1 MYTDRAGQCA
11 AMPGGSGSL
20 ESTGTVFK
28 LQCTD
33 PEQPAGKMPP
43 APKGTVKYEL
53 AGTGFSLQQKAEK
66 QPIVSGK
73 ISSEIP
79 SERYFSAC
87 GRPKPNTEL
96 KDVCRSDSVRKVRG
110 RKSSVVKGGW
120 RKRTICFGSPVGI
133 QGAGYI
139 HIPVQKDS
147 ARGRFAG
154 QFERAQPVAY
164 KRQHAH
170 CSGCRCKSAGA
181 RTAKRD
187 FGYLKTRFRQ
197 EQKARTAEAGRGMG
211 LWRKRKTAL
220 GIPRAVLVRQTGL
233 EPAAFRVGEL

>member
-1 MYTDRAGQCA
+1 MRQAEAKYRAQRC
-11 AMPGGSGSL
+11 MPFGSCK
-20 ESTGTVFK
+20 ESGWEK
-28 LQCTD
+28 
-33 PEQPAGKMPP
+33 EQ
-43 APKGTVKYEL
+43 
-53 AGTGFSLQQKAEK
+53 
-66 QPIVSGK
+66 
-73 ISSEIP
+73 
-79 SERYFSAC
+79 
-87 GRPKPNTEL
+87 
-96 KDVCRSDSVRKVRG
+96 RG
-110 RKSSVVKGGW
+110 DGGW
-120 RKRTICFGSPVGI
+120 RKGLSVSAARWGFE
-133 QGAGYI
+133 GAGYI

-154 QFERAQPVAY
+154 QFERAQPAAY

-220 GIPRAVLVRQTGL
+220 GIPRAVLVRPTGF
-233 EPAAFRVGEL
+233 EPVAFRVGEL